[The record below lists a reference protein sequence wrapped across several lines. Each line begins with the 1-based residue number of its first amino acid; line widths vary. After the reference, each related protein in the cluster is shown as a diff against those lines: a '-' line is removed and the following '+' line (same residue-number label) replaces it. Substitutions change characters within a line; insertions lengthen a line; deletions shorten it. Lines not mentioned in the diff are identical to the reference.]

1 MDHTGGYRYPAANSL
16 PSSLTPCWGSLL
28 AVDSITVTRVAT
40 PCQVAELSACLEA
53 VWLRKSR
60 YAYPLPRRYTTG
72 LTSEAFIRSY
82 IVGERDYPENSRV
95 VFCRYKYVLLNLS
108 CVWILFYNASSL
120 SCSRLYFISEKGTA
134 FVVKKEEEGTEREVN
149 ETDYMTFWHLFVSV
163 CIRFSF

>member
-53 VWLRKSR
+53 VWLRESR
-60 YAYPLPRRYTTG
+60 YAYPIPRRYTTG

-120 SCSRLYFISEKGTA
+120 SCSRLYFRERDSFCCKKKKKKEMSEK
-134 FVVKKEEEGTEREVN
+134 
-149 ETDYMTFWHLFVSV
+149 
-163 CIRFSF
+163 